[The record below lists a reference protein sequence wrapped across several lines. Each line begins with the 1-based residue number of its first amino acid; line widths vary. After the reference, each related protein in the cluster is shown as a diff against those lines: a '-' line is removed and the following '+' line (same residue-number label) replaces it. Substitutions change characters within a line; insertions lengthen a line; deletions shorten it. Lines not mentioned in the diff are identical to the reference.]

1 MAIQPYVCEISHVN
15 LRSIV
20 ASFLLLFYT
29 AGFALFILKGAFLPW
44 RIAVSVPVAYCLV
57 CLLGFLVSLYKI
69 LDMSTKYI
77 FMFFNNYIFSSC
89 MKARC
94 LSLIHI

>member
-15 LRSIV
+15 LRSLV

-44 RIAVSVPVAYCLV
+44 RVAVSVPVVYCLI
-57 CLLGFLVSLYKI
+57 CLIGFVVRGQKMVICATKI
-69 LDMSTKYI
+69 
-77 FMFFNNYIFSSC
+77 
-89 MKARC
+89 
-94 LSLIHI
+94 